1 MPPRAIWLISLSGL
15 APFLTCLVLAYGVPA
30 YAESAKTVFLVYS
43 ALTLTFLGGA
53 RWGAEL
59 VRAPERPDLLRLVL
73 SAMPSVLG
81 MFALVPQTAP
91 RVTMGLL
98 LLSSA
103 GQLVWDVQA
112 SQAGLLPS
120 WNARVRT
127 VMTALGTACTL
138 AMWPRVGRG
147 CVGRVWVN
155 LRRLP
160 SSRASRQPAPAC
172 SVAYEPRGAE

>member
-1 MPPRAIWLISLSGL
+1 MPSRAIWLISLSGL
-15 APFLTCLVLAYGVPA
+15 LPFLTCLVLAYGVPA

-73 SAMPSVLG
+73 SAVPSVLG
-81 MFALVPQTAP
+81 MFALVPRTAP
-91 RVTMGLL
+91 QVAVGLL

-112 SQAGLLPS
+112 SRAGLLPS
-120 WNARVRT
+120 WNGRVRT
-127 VMTALGTACTL
+127 VMTALGTVCTA
-138 AMWPRVGRG
+138 AMWPLFRG
-147 CVGRVWVN
+147 
-155 LRRLP
+155 
-160 SSRASRQPAPAC
+160 
-172 SVAYEPRGAE
+172 

>member
-1 MPPRAIWLISLSGL
+1 MPSRAIWLISLSGL

-91 RVTMGLL
+91 RVAMGLL

-138 AMWPRVGRG
+138 AMWPLV
-147 CVGRVWVN
+147 
-155 LRRLP
+155 
-160 SSRASRQPAPAC
+160 
-172 SVAYEPRGAE
+172 

>member
-1 MPPRAIWLISLSGL
+1 MPSRAIWLISLSGL
-15 APFLTCLVLAYGVPA
+15 MPFLTCLVLAYGVPA

-73 SAMPSVLG
+73 SAVPSVLG
-81 MFALVPQTAP
+81 MF
-91 RVTMGLL
+91 GLL

-112 SQAGLLPS
+112 SRAGLLPS
-120 WNARVRT
+120 WNGRVRT
-127 VMTALGTACTL
+127 VMTALGTVCTA
-138 AMWPRVGRG
+138 AMWPLFRG
-147 CVGRVWVN
+147 
-155 LRRLP
+155 
-160 SSRASRQPAPAC
+160 
-172 SVAYEPRGAE
+172 